1 MREVINI
8 NGTTLLLFPFKTRET
23 ASLGVFFRI
32 GSRFESK
39 KVKGIAHFLEHMVF
53 KGSKKYSHRKIK
65 EEIEGR
71 GGSLNAFTSQEMTG
85 YYAHFL
91 NKNLPQTLDILLDM
105 VFNPILSKKDTEKE
119 RKVILEEIKMYNDLP
134 TSRASMLF
142 DRLLWKNHP
151 LGEDVIGS
159 VSTVKN
165 TKSSDLAK
173 FKNKYYI
180 PSNTIISFSGAFAKE
195 KVIKLLKEK
204 IRPAKQKVI
213 LRSPMPQA
221 FKGLGIA
228 CEKRSIEQ
236 THLCLGF
243 RGVSY
248 LDKRRLTLS
257 LINVILGANMSSR
270 LFEELREKK
279 SLCYDISTEARK
291 YKDSGA
297 FLIHIG
303 LDKSKILVAIST
315 IIRELNKIKKKEVPS
330 KELSRA
336 KDYLLGQIAMNS
348 ERPQGVMFQ
357 MAESYLTLGRTY
369 SFAEIKKKVEAITAL
384 EIKRLANDLFK
395 FKNICI
401 SCVGN
406 MDDNLPKRLKE
417 ALKIYRNIK

>member
-173 FKNKYYI
+173 FKNKYY
-180 PSNTIISFSGAFAKE
+180 E
-195 KVIKLLKEK
+195 
-204 IRPAKQKVI
+204 
-213 LRSPMPQA
+213 
-221 FKGLGIA
+221 
-228 CEKRSIEQ
+228 
-236 THLCLGF
+236 
-243 RGVSY
+243 
-248 LDKRRLTLS
+248 
-257 LINVILGANMSSR
+257 
-270 LFEELREKK
+270 
-279 SLCYDISTEARK
+279 
-291 YKDSGA
+291 
-297 FLIHIG
+297 
-303 LDKSKILVAIST
+303 
-315 IIRELNKIKKKEVPS
+315 
-330 KELSRA
+330 
-336 KDYLLGQIAMNS
+336 
-348 ERPQGVMFQ
+348 
-357 MAESYLTLGRTY
+357 
-369 SFAEIKKKVEAITAL
+369 
-384 EIKRLANDLFK
+384 
-395 FKNICI
+395 
-401 SCVGN
+401 
-406 MDDNLPKRLKE
+406 
-417 ALKIYRNIK
+417 